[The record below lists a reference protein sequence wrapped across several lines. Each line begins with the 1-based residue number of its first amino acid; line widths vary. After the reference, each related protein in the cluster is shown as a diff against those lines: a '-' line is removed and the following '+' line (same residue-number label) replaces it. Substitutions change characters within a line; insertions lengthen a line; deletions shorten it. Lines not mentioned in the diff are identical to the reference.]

1 MKKKIILGLI
11 LLVGIIAPL
20 TINAETTYEAKT
32 FKQTLQEE
40 DIAISDETYKET
52 DKQITIYMFRG
63 KGCGYCRAYLTF
75 MNNILKDYGKYF
87 KMVSF
92 EVWYNENNAKLL
104 KDVSEKMNNPA
115 EGVPYI
121 IIGDK
126 VFAGYSEQYDEQIK
140 EAIKTLYDT
149 KKDKRKDIINEMNIK
164 YNIEEDKATEEAKT
178 SSKSN
183 TGIIVLFNGLFVAI
197 ATAVIIL
204 FENNR
209 FNKIEKKLNIIKK
222 RVKKEDKEK
231 KNID

>member
-1 MKKKIILGLI
+1 MMYRAKGRCSARCESFRYKGL
-11 LLVGIIAPL
+11 V
-20 TINAETTYEAKT
+20 
-32 FKQTLQEE
+32 
-40 DIAISDETYKET
+40 
-52 DKQITIYMFRG
+52 
-63 KGCGYCRAYLTF
+63 
-75 MNNILKDYGKYF
+75 
-87 KMVSF
+87 
-92 EVWYNENNAKLL
+92 AKLALGGKAIKVFLALDPQLIEQYPKYHL

-164 YNIEEDKATEEAKT
+164 YNIEEDKAPEEAKT